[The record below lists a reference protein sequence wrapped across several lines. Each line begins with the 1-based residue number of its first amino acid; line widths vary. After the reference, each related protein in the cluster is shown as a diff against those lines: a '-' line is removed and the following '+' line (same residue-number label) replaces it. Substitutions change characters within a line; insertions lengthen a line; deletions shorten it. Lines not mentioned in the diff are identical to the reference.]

1 MALVAQTE
9 GQPNKARRKSQ
20 APGAGEGP
28 SRSLA
33 EVFGARPSDVEEM
46 ILARLEERSW
56 SKSRMGLNNMGKRIE
71 GLNFLMWRVR
81 VINEAYSA
89 FTAVIGGGSAGAL

>member
-1 MALVAQTE
+1 MAQTE

-33 EVFGARPSDVEEM
+33 EVFGALPSDVEEM
-46 ILARLEERSW
+46 IQARLEERGW
-56 SKSRMGLNNMGKRIE
+56 SGSRMGLGNIGK
-71 GLNFLMWRVR
+71 
-81 VINEAYSA
+81 
-89 FTAVIGGGSAGAL
+89 GAKASTF

>member
-1 MALVAQTE
+1 MAQTE

-33 EVFGARPSDVEEM
+33 EVFGARSSDAEE
-46 ILARLEERSW
+46 ILTRRGERGW

-89 FTAVIGGGSAGAL
+89 FTTVIVGGSAGAL